1 LTTGGPRRIGFVS
14 AVRPLKNPFKKDQ
27 SGEMTMR
34 RREAIGGLGAA
45 LAASALPTPSIA
57 QSVKDVPLGAI
68 LALTGPA
75 SIYAV
80 GDAASISLAVKELT
94 NDGGFM
100 VAGQT
105 CRLVLREEDT
115 GSKPQQVIAATQKML
130 DAGDVKFIVGPTTT
144 GDWVA
149 AWGLLSKADV
159 INISFATAVLPYL
172 GTPAGKNLFFPNR
185 GIKAPIDAAVAT
197 AASMWHPKS
206 AAMLI
211 PGDAVGQAVGPII
224 KAALA
229 AAGVKLVYDSTF
241 APASREFSS
250 QLTAIKAVQPDLL
263 VSGYFDDMMSTVMR
277 QAVEL
282 GVTKKFLG
290 MRGVSEA
297 SGLPLKGQIDGLV
310 FPLVARDPSDPEMAT
325 FNTSYEKYFS
335 KAPDRVI
342 ANGIGLH
349 DAIDILVAAMQLAG
363 TTTDVDKVSAAM
375 RQVTSYK
382 HNYLGL
388 KFDKDGLANHV
399 QEVGVFDGSTGKT
412 TFVSWKG

>member
-1 LTTGGPRRIGFVS
+1 
-14 AVRPLKNPFKKDQ
+14 
-27 SGEMTMR
+27 
-34 RREAIGGLGAA
+34 
-45 LAASALPTPSIA
+45 
-57 QSVKDVPLGAI
+57 
-68 LALTGPA
+68 
-75 SIYAV
+75 
-80 GDAASISLAVKELT
+80 
-94 NDGGFM
+94 
-100 VAGQT
+100 
-105 CRLVLREEDT
+105 
-115 GSKPQQVIAATQKML
+115 
-130 DAGDVKFIVGPTTT
+130 
-144 GDWVA
+144 
-149 AWGLLSKADV
+149 
-159 INISFATAVLPYL
+159 
-172 GTPAGKNLFFPNR
+172 
-185 GIKAPIDAAVAT
+185 
-197 AASMWHPKS
+197 
-206 AAMLI
+206 
-211 PGDAVGQAVGPII
+211 
-224 KAALA
+224 
-229 AAGVKLVYDSTF
+229 VKLVYDSTF